1 MEKMMLFLQ
10 YGIRML
16 YILIGLIVFCQAR
29 LKRIWLLL
37 IGVCTL
43 LSLIF
48 LFDMAEIE
56 CSILLNVIL
65 LGTCYFAVGSTMLQ
79 NRWKKMCTLV
89 FLIYFEEFT
98 YMITENITNSI
109 FTGVSMVTVVMVNTV
124 VCIGILF
131 LVSYWFLKRKQRM
144 DNGKWMIILRKMM
157 IPLVILLVVEIVFV
171 IISLDEITAISGNSN
186 YNRISNILS
195 ALSMLSIGI
204 LFMIV
209 IYVKNAN
216 DKMEQLLIV
225 KEQLQQVQVN
235 YYETL
240 LEKEEATKQY
250 RHDMKNHL
258 LCLNRLSREEDW
270 LATRDYIEKMND
282 NIIDIEKKS
291 FYTGI
296 KILDALLNYYKE
308 QFGANVSIEV
318 IGKCKKSIKV
328 PDFDLCTIFSNM
340 IQNAMDAIIREQEQP
355 PIFKVEIT
363 QGKEYVKII
372 MKNPYKKEHI
382 QFDKKG
388 RLLTTKKDKH
398 NHGIG
403 IHNLTEAVEKNDGEV
418 EFITQEN
425 CFVCKVILPIE

>member
-1 MEKMMLFLQ
+1 
-10 YGIRML
+10 
-16 YILIGLIVFCQAR
+16 
-29 LKRIWLLL
+29 
-37 IGVCTL
+37 
-43 LSLIF
+43 
-48 LFDMAEIE
+48 MAEVE
-56 CSILLNVIL
+56 CSILLNASL
-65 LGTCYFAVGSTMLQ
+65 LATCYFAVSSAMLQ

-109 FTGVSMVTVVMVNTV
+109 FTGVSMVTVVMMNTV

-131 LVSYWFLKRKQRM
+131 LVSYLCLKRKQRM

-157 IPLVILLVVEIVFV
+157 IPLVILLVIEIVFV
-171 IISLDEITAISGNSN
+171 IISLDEVSAISGNSN

-195 ALSMLSIGI
+195 VLSMLSIGI
-204 LFMIV
+204 LFIIV

-270 LATRDYIEKMND
+270 LATRDYIQKMDD

-296 KILDALLNYYKE
+296 KILDALLNYYQE
-308 QFGANVSIEV
+308 QFDSNVSIQV

-340 IQNAMDAIIREQEQP
+340 IKNAMDAIIREQEQP
-355 PIFKVEIT
+355 PVFIVEIT

-372 MKNPYKKEHI
+372 MKNSYNKERI
-382 QFDKKG
+382 QFD
-388 RLLTTKKDKH
+388 
-398 NHGIG
+398 
-403 IHNLTEAVEKNDGEV
+403 
-418 EFITQEN
+418 
-425 CFVCKVILPIE
+425 